1 MSKRRHCIEID
12 EHLLAAAM
20 RATGLRSKSA
30 TVEYALNL
38 YVRLHEE
45 EVQRRM
51 RAA

>member
-1 MSKRRHCIEID
+1 MGKRRHCIEID

-20 RATGLRSKSA
+20 RASGLRSKIA

-38 YVRLHEE
+38 FVRLHEE
-45 EVQRRM
+45 EVRSRM

>member
-1 MSKRRHCIEID
+1 MGKRRHCIEID

-20 RATGLRSKSA
+20 HASGLRSKSA

-45 EVQRRM
+45 DVSSRM